1 MLPEMIRFLKA
12 KYGPAPPEPEKLPE
26 VNLNEVRKKYCNH
39 FPTLVMRNEHE
50 SRVVCACCAEEL
62 YAKGWNLLKNLN
74 YESIFTPKN
83 LYCQGAG
90 I

>member
-1 MLPEMIRFLKA
+1 M
-12 KYGPAPPEPEKLPE
+12 
-26 VNLNEVRKKYCNH
+26 NNED
-39 FPTLVMRNEHE
+39 E